1 MSTRKIYIIA
11 GSALALLTILL
22 VARHIIRSGRQTDEE
37 RLKWIVDHIAEVS
50 EKKDIK
56 EMRKWLSKSYLDDQ
70 GRDYKKI
77 NKYLLG
83 YYIRGG
89 RFNAYVL
96 TKDVEV
102 DRGTE
107 PLTASM
113 TVRTVLTRGHKVL
126 KVVDIVPEAA
136 EALTFWLEFRKE
148 EDGWRLTAAR
158 WKRLRNYQEF
168 IK

>member
-1 MSTRKIYIIA
+1 MSIKKVYIIA
-11 GSALALLTILL
+11 GSILALVTIPL
-22 VARHIIRSGRQTDEE
+22 VARHIIRSGRQTDEQ
-37 RLKWIVDHIAEVS
+37 RLRWIVDHIAEVS

-56 EMRKWLSKSYLDDQ
+56 EMRKWLSKSYLDDR
-70 GRDYKKI
+70 GRDYEKI

-83 YYIRGG
+83 YYIRSGSY
-89 RFNAYVL
+89 NAYVL
-96 TKDVEV
+96 AKDVTV

-113 TVRTVLTRGHKVL
+113 TVRAVLTRGPKVL

-148 EDGWRLTAAR
+148 DEWRLTSAK

-168 IK
+168 IE